1 MRNIWLVIQREYLE
15 KVRTKAFIFTTMFIP
30 AVMGLS
36 IFLPTKMAT
45 MKSSKVTHI
54 VVVVSSQASGDAIRS
69 QLTERSN
76 DIGGKYAV
84 DTDLTATDAERAA
97 LSAKVKDGELDG
109 FLWATDDA
117 LAARSVTY
125 TARNV
130 SDFFEG
136 AVLQTAV
143 TMARMQSRLSAHGI
157 GPAETKDLLQKVEVK
172 IETGEKKASGEFMF
186 IFTFILGA
194 MLFTTVLVYGMTVM
208 RSVLE
213 EKNSRVMEVLLSA
226 LTPKELM
233 AGKIIGVAAVGL
245 TQIAIWAALG
255 AVLGGPYALA
265 ASQVFKG
272 VSIPPAALIF
282 FGVFFLLGYLLY
294 SSMYAALGALVS
306 TDQEG
311 QQLQIVV
318 MGPLLFAYLMM
329 FGVLR
334 QPNSL
339 LSLWLSLVPFF
350 APLLMYMR
358 IMVQPPPAWQIAVSI
373 ALMLATIYGMVSLCA
388 RIYRIGILM
397 YGKRP
402 TLPEIWKWLKYA

>member
-1 MRNIWLVIQREYLE
+1 MRNIWLVIKREYLE

-54 VVVVSSQASGDAIRS
+54 VVVVSSQATGDAIRS
-69 QLTERSN
+69 QLAQRSQ

-84 DTDLTATDAERAA
+84 DVDLTATDAERAA
-97 LSAKVKDGELDG
+97 LAAKVKNGELDG

-117 LAARSVTY
+117 LTARSVTY

-130 SDFFEG
+130 SDFFE
-136 AVLQTAV
+136 ATVLKSAV
-143 TMARMQSRLSAHGI
+143 TMARMQSRLTAHGV
-157 GPAETKDLLQKVEVK
+157 GAEELQDILKSVDIKV
-172 IETGEKKASGEFMF
+172 ETGEKKASGEFMF

-255 AVLGGPYALA
+255 AALGGPYALA
-265 ASQVFKG
+265 ASQVSKG

-294 SSMYAALGALVS
+294 SSMYAALGALVN

-311 QQLQIVV
+311 QQLQIIV

-334 QPNSL
+334 QPNSAFAF
-339 LSLWLSLVPFF
+339 WLSLVPFF

-358 IMVQPPPAWQIAVSI
+358 IMVQPPPAWQIAVAI
-373 ALMLATIYGMVSLCA
+373 ALMMATIYGMVSLCA

-402 TLPEIWKWLKYA
+402 TLPEIWKWLRYA

>member
-1 MRNIWLVIQREYLE
+1 MRNVWLVIQREYLE
-15 KVRTKAFIFTTMFIP
+15 KVRTKAFLFTTMFIP
-30 AVMGLS
+30 ALMGLS

-45 MKSSKVTHI
+45 MKSNKVTHI
-54 VVVVSSQASGDAIRS
+54 VVVASSQATGDAIRS
-69 QLTERSN
+69 QLAERSQ

-84 DTDLTATDAERAA
+84 DVDLTASDAERAA
-97 LSAKVKDGELDG
+97 LAAKVKGGELDG

-117 LAARSVTY
+117 LTARSVTY

-130 SDFFEG
+130 SDFFEA
-136 AVLQTAV
+136 AVLKSAV
-143 TMARMQSRLSAHGI
+143 TMARMQSRLTRHGV
-157 GPAETKDLLQKVEVK
+157 GAQELQDILKSVDIKV
-172 IETGEKKASGEFMF
+172 ETGEKKSSGEFMF

-194 MLFTTVLVYGMTVM
+194 MLFTTVLVYGISVM

-265 ASQVFKG
+265 ARGALQG
-272 VSIPPAALIF
+272 VSIPPATLIF
-282 FGVFFLLGYLLY
+282 FAVFFLLGYLLY

-334 QPNSL
+334 QPNATFSL
-339 LSLWLSLVPFF
+339 VLSLVPFF

-358 IMVQPPPAWQIAVSI
+358 IMVQPPPAWQVALSI
-373 ALMLATIYGMVSLCA
+373 ALMIATIYGMVSLCA

-402 TLPEIWKWLKYA
+402 TLPEIWKWLRYT

>member
-1 MRNIWLVIQREYLE
+1 MASCPLTPQSRSPPVS
-15 KVRTKAFIFTTMFIP
+15 AASP
-30 AVMGLS
+30 ARHGPPPDVAPRYAAGTGRYRIESDARYAQEVMGN
-36 IFLPTKMAT
+36 
-45 MKSSKVTHI
+45 
-54 VVVVSSQASGDAIRS
+54 SQEITLG
-69 QLTERSN
+69 
-76 DIGGKYAV
+76 
-84 DTDLTATDAERAA
+84 
-97 LSAKVKDGELDG
+97 
-109 FLWATDDA
+109 
-117 LAARSVTY
+117 
-125 TARNV
+125 
-130 SDFFEG
+130 
-136 AVLQTAV
+136 QT
-143 TMARMQSRLSAHGI
+143 
-157 GPAETKDLLQKVEVK
+157 
-172 IETGEKKASGEFMF
+172 
-186 IFTFILGA
+186 
-194 MLFTTVLVYGMTVM
+194 MLFTTVLVYGISVM

-265 ASQVFKG
+265 ARGALQG
-272 VSIPPAALIF
+272 VSIPPATLIF
-282 FGVFFLLGYLLY
+282 FAVFFLLGYLLY

-334 QPNSL
+334 QPNATFSL
-339 LSLWLSLVPFF
+339 VLSLVPFF

-358 IMVQPPPAWQIAVSI
+358 IMVQPPPAWQVALSI
-373 ALMLATIYGMVSLCA
+373 ALMVATIYGMVSLCA

-402 TLPEIWKWLKYA
+402 TLPEIWKWLRYT

>member
-1 MRNIWLVIQREYLE
+1 MRNVWLVIQREYLE

-54 VVVVSSQASGDAIRS
+54 AVVASSQATGDAIRS
-69 QLTERSN
+69 QLAERSQ

-84 DTDLTATDAERAA
+84 DVDLTATEAEHAA
-97 LSAKVKDGELDG
+97 LAAKVKSGELDG

-136 AVLQTAV
+136 VALQAAV
-143 TMARMQSRLSAHGI
+143 TMARMQLRLTAHGI
-157 GPAETKDLLQKVEVK
+157 GPDETKDLMQKVSVK
-172 IETGEKKASGEFMF
+172 VETGEKKASGEFMF

-194 MLFTTVLVYGMTVM
+194 MLFTTVLVYGISVM

-265 ASQVFKG
+265 ASQVLKG
-272 VSIPPAALIF
+272 VSIPPATLVF
-282 FGVFFLLGYLLY
+282 FAVFFLLGYLLY
-294 SSMYAALGALVS
+294 SSMYAALGALVN

-334 QPNSL
+334 QPNSAL
-339 LSLWLSLVPFF
+339 AFWLSLVPFF

-358 IMVQPPPAWQIAVSI
+358 IMVQPPPAWQVALSI
-373 ALMLATIYGMVSLCA
+373 ALLIATIYGMVSLCA

>member
-1 MRNIWLVIQREYLE
+1 
-15 KVRTKAFIFTTMFIP
+15 
-30 AVMGLS
+30 
-36 IFLPTKMAT
+36 
-45 MKSSKVTHI
+45 
-54 VVVVSSQASGDAIRS
+54 
-69 QLTERSN
+69 
-76 DIGGKYAV
+76 V
-84 DTDLTATDAERAA
+84 DVDLTATDAERTA
-97 LSAKVKDGELDG
+97 LAGKVKSGEIDG
-109 FLWATDDA
+109 FLWATDDD

-136 AVLQTAV
+136 AVLQAAV

-157 GPAETKDLLQKVEVK
+157 SPAETKDMLQKVSVK
-172 IETGEKKASGEFMF
+172 VETGEKKSSGEFMF
-186 IFTFILGA
+186 LLTFILGA
-194 MLFTTVLVYGMTVM
+194 MLFTTVLVYGITVM

-233 AGKIIGVAAVGL
+233 TGKIIGVAAVGL
-245 TQIAIWAALG
+245 TQIAIWAALAG
-255 AVLGGPYALA
+255 VLGGPTVIAVG
-265 ASQVFKG
+265 QVFKG

-334 QPNSL
+334 QPNSV
-339 LSLWLSLVPFF
+339 LSFWLSLVPFF

-358 IMVQPPPAWQIAVSI
+358 IMVQPPPAWQIGLSI
-373 ALMLATIYGMVSLCA
+373 VLMMATIYGMVSLCA

>member
-1 MRNIWLVIQREYLE
+1 MRNIWLVIKREYLE
-15 KVRTKAFIFTTMFIP
+15 KVRTKAFLFTTMFIP

-97 LSAKVKDGELDG
+97 LSAKVKNGELDG

-157 GPAETKDLLQKVEVK
+157 GPAETKDMLQKVSVK
-172 IETGEKKASGEFMF
+172 VETGEKKSSGEFMF
-186 IFTFILGA
+186 LLTFILGA
-194 MLFTTVLVYGMTVM
+194 MLFTTVLVYGITVM

-233 AGKIIGVAAVGL
+233 TGKIIGVAAVGL
-245 TQIAIWAALG
+245 TQIAIWAALAG
-255 AVLGGPYALA
+255 VLGGPTVIAVG
-265 ASQVFKG
+265 QVFKG

-334 QPNSL
+334 QPNSV
-339 LSLWLSLVPFF
+339 LSFWLSLVPFF

-358 IMVQPPPAWQIAVSI
+358 IMVQPPPAWQIGLSI
-373 ALMLATIYGMVSLCA
+373 VLMMATIYGMVSLCA